1 MPSDD
6 TIHRLLGSLF
16 SASTEPEGWTQFLGQ
31 LCVTCGVNKAAII
44 AHDIPRDEHIV
55 VAGQGDAFDEEG
67 NRLYKSY
74 YWQFDGW
81 TSGFLRR
88 AKLDGVLLGEE
99 IWPAEELHK
108 SIFYNEFLPSRN
120 ICQMAGA
127 YCETA
132 PRILDGISLYR
143 GPREDAMGRE
153 HVSVLRAIAPHLQ
166 IALRTRRKLLELES
180 RVGAL
185 ETALNSIR
193 NALLLVNRAGKIVF
207 VNERARAILSQSDSL
222 SLRNGNL
229 MARGSSEQAILRAL
243 IEKAT
248 LTSTGRETYGG
259 GAMALTRTG
268 KQPLHILISPISPGN
283 RVFPGDA
290 AATIFLDDP
299 ETQPLV
305 PTDVLRKLYGLSP
318 AEARLAVLVL
328 QGHSITEAAEIGQVS
343 RETAKSQMSAVFAK
357 TGTRRQGDLIRLLS
371 NIPGNYDAGYGS
383 F

>member
-1 MPSDD
+1 
-6 TIHRLLGSLF
+6 
-16 SASTEPEGWTQFLGQ
+16 
-31 LCVTCGVNKAAII
+31 
-44 AHDIPRDEHIV
+44 
-55 VAGQGDAFDEEG
+55 
-67 NRLYKSY
+67 
-74 YWQFDGW
+74 
-81 TSGFLRR
+81 
-88 AKLDGVLLGEE
+88 
-99 IWPAEELHK
+99 
-108 SIFYNEFLPSRN
+108 
-120 ICQMAGA
+120 
-127 YCETA
+127 
-132 PRILDGISLYR
+132 
-143 GPREDAMGRE
+143 
-153 HVSVLRAIAPHLQ
+153 
-166 IALRTRRKLLELES
+166 
-180 RVGAL
+180 
-185 ETALNSIR
+185 
-193 NALLLVNRAGKIVF
+193 
-207 VNERARAILSQSDSL
+207 
-222 SLRNGNL
+222 